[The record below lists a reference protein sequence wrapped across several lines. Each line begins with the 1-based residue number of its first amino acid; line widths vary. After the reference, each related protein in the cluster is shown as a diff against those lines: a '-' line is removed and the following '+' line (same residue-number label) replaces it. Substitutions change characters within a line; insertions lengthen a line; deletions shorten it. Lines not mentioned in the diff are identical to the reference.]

1 MLKHLFLLITIFFT
15 FNTLA
20 QDLSFI
26 KVADGF
32 KPIMKLRNDTPVVS
46 FVKEDSNDGFI
57 QFGVF
62 NFNTATFNNKILAN
76 GNFYGPAYIDNYGSN
91 SALILHNH
99 DLNGGGAG
107 VFTGNQNW
115 TELDASDQGHDGWDA
130 SIKAISQNEIYV
142 SYIDAI
148 PFNGIGVQF
157 SAYDGNAWEIDTVGS
172 TALNYGFRTSLEIKS
187 DNSPSILYY
196 NDVTTDLEVAQK
208 SDNTWNIH
216 KVDTTGD
223 VGYFCDTKMRNDSI
237 FPAYI
242 KRIGTTD
249 AELKLS
255 ISSNNKDWETVSIG
269 IINNF
274 NFSLMGSK
282 PLSIALSD
290 SIHIL
295 SSSQNKI
302 LHHKISFNDF
312 HIVESTVIKTTG
324 TDSTFS
330 QMANMDIDSKGKLHY
345 CFGVITPINSEV
357 IYATNANITDR
368 PTIRQE
374 TFKVY
379 PNPFTNHIK
388 IDGKFETVKV
398 YDLSGKLLAFNNDAI
413 IDLSQ
418 LSVGCYNLMI
428 DGVQTLIIKSK

>member
-1 MLKHLFLLITIFFT
+1 MLKYISLLITIFFT

-20 QDLSFI
+20 QDLSLI
-26 KVADGF
+26 KVADGL

-46 FVKEDSNDGFI
+46 FVKENPNDGFI

-62 NFNTATFNNKILAN
+62 NFNTATFNNKIVAN
-76 GNFYGPAYIDNYGSN
+76 GNFYGPAYIDNYGSQ
-91 SALILHNH
+91 SAVILHNH

-107 VFTGNQNW
+107 VFTENQNW
-115 TELDASDQGHDGWDA
+115 TQLDASDQGHDGWDA
-130 SIKAISQNEIYV
+130 SIKAVSQNEVYV

-157 SAYDGNAWEIDTVGS
+157 STYDGKTWKVDTVGS
-172 TALNYGFRTSLEIKS
+172 TTLNYGFRTSLEIKS
-187 DNSPSILYY
+187 NNSPSILYY
-196 NDVTTDLEVAQK
+196 NDITTDLEVAEK
-208 SDNTWNIH
+208 LNNTWTIH
-216 KVDTTGD
+216 KVDTTGE

-237 FPAYI
+237 FAAYI

-255 ISSNNKDWETVSIG
+255 ISSNNKDWETITIG

-274 NFSLMGSK
+274 NFSLMGTK
-282 PLSIALSD
+282 PISITLSD

-302 LHHKISFNDF
+302 LHHQISLNGFDIIETTVFKI
-312 HIVESTVIKTTG
+312 TG
-324 TDSTFS
+324 TDSTLS

-345 CFGVITPINSEV
+345 CFGVNTPINNEV
-357 IYATNANITDR
+357 IYATNANIIDSQ
-368 PTIRQE
+368 TIPKE

-388 IDGKFETVKV
+388 IDGKFDTVKV
-398 YDLSGKLLAFNNDAI
+398 YDLSGKLLLSNNTSI

-428 DGVQTLIIKSK
+428 VGVQTLLIKSK